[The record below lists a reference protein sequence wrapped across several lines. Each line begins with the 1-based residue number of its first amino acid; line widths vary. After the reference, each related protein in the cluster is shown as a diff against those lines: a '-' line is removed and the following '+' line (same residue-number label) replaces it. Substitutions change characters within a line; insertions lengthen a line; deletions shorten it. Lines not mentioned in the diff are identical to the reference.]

1 MMEEFCVLTAG
12 VTCDKMTCTHPSM
25 NFLGFLLCYM
35 TEDVTTG
42 GNWMKCTQNRSV
54 LSLQF
59 SFESIIISKLKKRTK
74 KSNINNEFKYVFMV

>member
-25 NFLGFLLCYM
+25 NFLGFFIVLHDRRCNHRGELVEMY
-35 TEDVTTG
+35 TE
-42 GNWMKCTQNRSV
+42 
-54 LSLQF
+54 SLF
-59 SFESIIISKLKKRTK
+59 TISAIFFFIYKYLKIDKRNQ